1 MPIDFNE
8 YRANTAALLLQ
19 GMIETETT
27 WVKRLFDEADYKAM
41 AHHAVMLTDHLIEQL
56 NKKYVIEQKKKK

>member
-41 AHHAVMLTDHLIEQL
+41 AHHAVKLTDHLIEEL
-56 NKKYVIEQKKKK
+56 KKNG